1 MSAVVVRKPPMARA
15 LGQILWPWERLMSWL
30 FGADYNPTYQSGV
43 LAVFLLAVV
52 VITGTPL
59 LLFYRVGAPYPS
71 MQAIQAQPLLCWLRT
86 IHRYAS
92 DAAVLAVVFHLLRML
107 QGGRTAGPRTRAWI
121 SGVALTALMVAI
133 GVLGLIMVW
142 DEQAQRLA
150 VGGIRFLEGLPI
162 FSEPPRRVFGDNTSL
177 GEAFFFMLIFLHVAL
192 PLVLVFL
199 LIFHTSRTAR
209 ARLWPE
215 PHLVRWYGTTLAI
228 LSLLRP
234 APLAAGADLLR
245 LPGSAPL
252 DWFYGFWLPMVELWG
267 PNYALLLLGVGTA
280 LVSSIPWWWTRTVTP
295 PTMPT
300 NQSQSNSPLQPSVVD
315 ESHCTGCTQCFQ
327 DCPYDAIQMVPR
339 SLSPDQRHSEL
350 VARVNPDLCVSCGIC
365 AGSCAPMGVGPP
377 LRTGRDQLRDAERF
391 VHDLVWQTG
400 DVVVL
405 ACRWGTGESRR
416 WETTGLHLY
425 ATGCSGSLHTSV
437 IEFFL
442 RKGASG
448 VMIVSCPERD
458 CSNREGPKWLQL
470 RVYEDREAE
479 LQARVD
485 RRRVRILAC
494 PGVEEGKAVAAAL
507 AFRREV
513 LELGTTPAAEAQA
526 IRCRSHE
533 VNDAVD

>member
-1 MSAVVVRKPPMARA
+1 MSDRPPAVTRKPPLSRA
-15 LGQILWPWERLMSWL
+15 LGQILWPWERLISWL
-30 FGADYNPTYQSGV
+30 FGANYNPTYQSGV

-59 LLFYRVGAPYPS
+59 LLFYRVGAPYLS

-86 IHRYAS
+86 LHRYAS

-121 SGVALTALMVAI
+121 SGIALTALMVAI
-133 GVLGLIMVW
+133 GVIGLVMVW

-215 PHLVRWYGTTLAI
+215 SHLAKWYGSGLAL

-234 APLAAGADLLR
+234 APLGTAADLLH

-252 DWFYGFWLPMVELWG
+252 DWFYGFWLPMVECWG
-267 PNYALLLLGVGTA
+267 PNSTLLLLAIGTA
-280 LVSSIPWWWTRTVTP
+280 LICSIPWWWARPEAQTVAF
-295 PTMPT
+295 
-300 NQSQSNSPLQPSVVD
+300 QPSVVD

-339 SLSPDQRHSEL
+339 SVSPDQRHSDL
-350 VARVNPDLCVSCGIC
+350 VARVNVDSCVSCGIC

-377 LRTGRDQLRDAERF
+377 QRTGRDQLRDAEHF
-391 VHDLVWQTG
+391 VHGIAWQTG

-405 ACRWGTGESRR
+405 ACRWGTGESKL
-416 WETTGLHLY
+416 WSVPGLHLY

-437 IEFFL
+437 IELFL

-448 VMIVSCPERD
+448 VMVVSCPERD

-470 RVYEDREAE
+470 RVYQDREAE

-485 RRRVRILAC
+485 RRRVRIYPC
-494 PGVEEGKAVAAAL
+494 PAVEERQALKAAL
-507 AFRREV
+507 AFRQQV
-513 LELGTTPAAEAQA
+513 LELGPSPATEAQA
-526 IRCRSHE
+526 IRCRSQE
-533 VNDAVD
+533 VSDALD

>member
-1 MSAVVVRKPPMARA
+1 MSNHQPVVVRKPPMARA
-15 LGQILWPWERLMSWL
+15 LGQILWPWEKLMSWI

-52 VITGTPL
+52 VISGTPL
-59 LLFYRVGAPYPS
+59 LLFYRVGAPFQS
-71 MQAIQAQPLLCWLRT
+71 MQAIQAQPVLCWLRT

-92 DAAVLAVVFHLLRML
+92 DAAVLAVLFHLLRML

-121 SGVALTALMVAI
+121 SGIALTALMVAI
-133 GVLGLIMVW
+133 GVIGLIMVW

-215 PHLVRWYGTTLAI
+215 PHLVSYYGTSLAI

-234 APLAAGADLLR
+234 ATLGKAADLLH

-267 PNYALLLLGVGTA
+267 PNYTLLLLVIGTA
-280 LVSSIPWWWTRTVTP
+280 LVSSIPWFWARPDTQVSP
-295 PTMPT
+295 I
-300 NQSQSNSPLQPSVVD
+300 NPLQPSVVD

-327 DCPYDAIQMVPR
+327 DCPYDAIQMVAR
-339 SLSPDQRHSEL
+339 SVSPDQRHSEL
-350 VARVNPDLCVSCGIC
+350 VARVNSDLCVSCGIC

-377 LRTGRDQLRDAERF
+377 KRTGRDQLRDAEQF
-391 VHDLVWQTG
+391 VHDIVWQAG

-405 ACRWGTGESRR
+405 ACRWGTGESKI
-416 WETTGLHLY
+416 WSVPGLYLY

-437 IEFFL
+437 IEFLL

-448 VMIVSCPERD
+448 VLIVSCPERD

-485 RRRVRILAC
+485 RKRVRIYPC
-494 PGVEEGKAVAAAL
+494 PAVEELQALKAAL
-507 AFRREV
+507 AFRQEV
-513 LELGTTPAAEAQA
+513 LQLGPTPAAEAQA
-526 IRCRSHE
+526 IRCRSQE
-533 VNDAVD
+533 VIDAVD